1 MTPILT
7 IFAVQFIYVL
17 LLGLQSRIVNWGGK
31 RYAMLTS
38 ACLGTF
44 GLLANESIARNAMMS
59 GNDWFRAA
67 YILAGP
73 LAIASAMWLHDRWGN
88 KS

>member
-1 MTPILT
+1 MTAVFV
-7 IFAVQFIYVL
+7 IFLIQFIYVL

-31 RYAMLTS
+31 QMAMLVS

-44 GLLANESIARNAMMS
+44 GLLANEAIATNVIHGA
-59 GNDWFRAA
+59 DWRFRCA

-73 LAIASAMWLHDRWGN
+73 LAIASAMFLHDKFGS

>member
-1 MTPILT
+1 MTDVLK

-44 GLLANESIARNAMMS
+44 GLLANESIARNAMQS
-59 GNDWFRAA
+59 GNDVFRAA

-73 LAIASAMWLHDRWGN
+73 LAIASAMALHDKWGS